1 MTKSGEATT
10 NHDVVSHQQ
19 WVAARRAFL
28 AREKDFT
35 QQRDRLSRERRELPW
50 EKVDKQYTFEGT
62 NGSRTLAELF
72 GSSSQLIV
80 YHFMFAP
87 EWDEGCPSC
96 SFWADN
102 FDGIDIHLWHR
113 DASFVAIS
121 RAPMDKIEA
130 FKERMGWR
138 FNWLSSADSD
148 FNFDFYASFTDEERA
163 RGTGFYNY
171 VTGDPG
177 ESDHSAISVFYKDSE
192 GSVFHTY
199 SCYARGVDIVNGAY
213 NYLDLAPK
221 GRDEDPDAT
230 QSWVRHHDRYDD

>member
-1 MTKSGEATT
+1 VPAIPIGYGLSDQPSDEGKSMTKSVEAIT

-19 WVAARRAFL
+19 WVAARKEFL

-35 QQRDRLSRERRELPW
+35 KQRDRLSRERRELPW

-62 NGSRTLAELF
+62 SGSRTLAEIF

-102 FDGIDIHLWHR
+102 FDGIDIHLRHR

-121 RAPMDKIEA
+121 RAPLDKIEA
-130 FKERMGWR
+130 LKERMGWR
-138 FNWLSSADSD
+138 FN
-148 FNFDFYASFTDEERA
+148 
-163 RGTGFYNY
+163 
-171 VTGDPG
+171 
-177 ESDHSAISVFYKDSE
+177 
-192 GSVFHTY
+192 
-199 SCYARGVDIVNGAY
+199 
-213 NYLDLAPK
+213 
-221 GRDEDPDAT
+221 
-230 QSWVRHHDRYDD
+230 